1 MTRRLPSAPPQLPG
15 LDYVRPL
22 GSGGFAD
29 VFLYQ
34 QDMPRRAVAVKVL
47 PAGERDPDLL
57 RMFNAEADVL
67 AHLSAHPA
75 IVTVYQAGISADG
88 RPYIVMEYCPG
99 SLAQR
104 YRIERMPVDEVMAV
118 AVRLAGALESAHR
131 AGLIHRDIKPSN
143 ILVTSFGS
151 AVLADFGISASL
163 QRSAASDVLAMSIPW
178 SAPEVVAEHSGG
190 TIASEV
196 WSLGATVYSLL
207 AGHSP
212 FERREKDQNTRE
224 LMRRRIARATFVPIA
239 RPDVPDALQQVLATA
254 MTRDPDRR
262 YASAREFGEAV
273 REVQRAA
280 GIAPTPLEVP
290 TEEWMP
296 ASDAIDFTDVS
307 ARGPAR
313 SRVAEGRRRSMPE
326 VTARRTP
333 SADEDATG
341 LSASSPRALWSPRVI
356 ALSIVGALVA
366 AGGLLAAGAA
376 LWTVIR

>member
-273 REVQRAA
+273 RDVQRAA

-326 VTARRTP
+326 ATARRTP

-341 LSASSPRALWSPRVI
+341 LSASSPRALWSPRLI

>member
-104 YRIERMPVDEVMAV
+104 YRIERMPVDEVMGI
-118 AVRLAGALESAHR
+118 AVRLSGALESAHR

-151 AVLADFGISASL
+151 AVLADFGISSSL
-163 QRSAASDVLAMSIPW
+163 QRSSASDVLAMSVPW

-212 FERREKDQNTRE
+212 FERREKEQNTRE
-224 LMRRRIARATFVPIA
+224 LMRRRIARATFVPIP

-262 YASAREFGEAV
+262 YASARELGEAIQD
-273 REVQRAA
+273 VQRVV
-280 GIAPTPLEVP
+280 GVAPTPLEVP

-296 ASDAIDFTDVS
+296 ASDAVDFTDVS

-313 SRVAEGRRRSMPE
+313 SRVAEGRRVPAAA
-326 VTARRTP
+326 TWRRTP
-333 SADEDATG
+333 SGEHDTTG
-341 LSASSPRALWSPRVI
+341 LSASPARAISPRTI
-356 ALSIVGALVA
+356 ALSILGALVA
-366 AGGLLAAGAA
+366 VGGLIAAGAA
-376 LWTVIR
+376 VWAVFR